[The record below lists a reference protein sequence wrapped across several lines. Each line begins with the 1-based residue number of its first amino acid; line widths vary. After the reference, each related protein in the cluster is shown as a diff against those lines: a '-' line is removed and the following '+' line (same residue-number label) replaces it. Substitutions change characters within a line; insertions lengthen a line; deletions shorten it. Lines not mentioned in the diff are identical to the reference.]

1 VTTAPARQ
9 LAAAAVGLAKQY
21 GGVRAL
27 AGVDLEI
34 EPGRVHAVVGGNGAG
49 KSTLMKILAGAE
61 QPEAGRIL
69 IRGEEHRFADVT
81 DARRAGVSIVFQEL
95 SLFPHLDVLA
105 NIAAFSVPPGLLG
118 RLDRGAM
125 TRIARPIMDE
135 LGLDVPLDAPVRSLA
150 LNERQL
156 VEIAR
161 ALVDG
166 ASVLILDEPNS
177 ALNLTESERL
187 FAVIDRLRANG
198 TAILYV
204 SHRLEEVVRI
214 ADTITVIRDGQV
226 VDTFEG
232 ASTTVSRLIVGILGH
247 RLEARPLDV
256 PTAAGGTARTA
267 RAGAVDASVGLYHVT
282 VPGRL
287 ADIDLEAHPGEV
299 VGLAGLEGAGQKAV
313 IDLLFGRLAA
323 ESGEV
328 RVRGLDRAPR
338 NPREAV
344 ARGIAYVP
352 ADRRLDGVML
362 EQSIGMNVAEVE
374 IGALAKT
381 GPWATSRA
389 IDQRGMTWMQRLGIV
404 ADSPRQRV
412 GRLSGGNQQKAVLA
426 KWLAIE
432 PVVVLLDDPLRGV
445 DVGAKD
451 EIKQIVREL
460 AAAGRTVLFR
470 SSELL
475 DYFGVCDRVVVFWSG
490 RIVGER
496 AMADVDEHRLLEAI
510 NTGIVA

>member
-1 VTTAPARQ
+1 MTPTPDPP
-9 LAAAAVGLAKQY
+9 LAAAAFGLAKQY

-27 AGVDLEI
+27 SGVDLEI
-34 EPGRVHAVVGGNGAG
+34 VPGRVHAVVGGNGAG

-61 QPEAGRIL
+61 MPDAGRIL
-69 IRGEEHRFADVT
+69 IRGREHRFADVT

-105 NIAAFSVPPGLLG
+105 NIAAFSVPAGVLG
-118 RLDRGAM
+118 RLDRRAM

-135 LGLDVPLDAPVRSLA
+135 LGLDVPLDAPVKSLA

-166 ASVLILDEPNS
+166 AAVLILDEPNS

-214 ADTITVIRDGQV
+214 ADTITVLRDGQV
-226 VDTFEG
+226 VGTFDG

-247 RLEARPLDV
+247 RLEERPPADGSG
-256 PTAAGGTARTA
+256 AGDPRSGVVAEP
-267 RAGAVDASVGLYHVT
+267 SLGLYHVT

-287 ADIDLEAHPGEV
+287 HDIDLQARPGEV

-313 IDLLFGRLAA
+313 IDLLFGRLAPS
-323 ESGEV
+323 SGQV
-328 RVRGLDRAPR
+328 RVAGLDRAPR

-362 EQSIGMNVAEVE
+362 EQSVGMNVTEVE
-374 IGALAKT
+374 IGALART

-389 IDQRGMTWMQRLGIV
+389 IDQRGMTWMERLGIV

-432 PVVVLLDDPLRGV
+432 PPIVLLDDPLRGV

-451 EIKQIVREL
+451 EIKAIVREL

-475 DYFGVCDRVVVFWSG
+475 DYFGVCDRVVVFWDG

-496 AMADVDEHRLLEAI
+496 PMAELDEHVLLEAI
-510 NTGIVA
+510 NVGVVA

>member
-1 VTTAPARQ
+1 VTTEPTRP
-9 LAAAAVGLAKQY
+9 LAAAAFGLAKSY

-61 QPEAGRIL
+61 TPDAGRID
-69 IRGEEHRFADVT
+69 IGGVERRFTDVT

-105 NIAAFSVPPGLLG
+105 NIAAFSVPPGFLG
-118 RLDRGAM
+118 RLDRRQMA
-125 TRIARPIMDE
+125 RVARPIMDE
-135 LGLDVPLDAPVRSLA
+135 LGLDVPLDAPVQRLA

-214 ADTITVIRDGQV
+214 ADTITVLRDGQV
-226 VDTFEG
+226 VETFEG
-232 ASTTVSRLIVGILGH
+232 TTTTVSQLIVRMLGH
-247 RLEARPLDV
+247 RLEERPVEVPSRTGAARP
-256 PTAAGGTARTA
+256 GGASH
-267 RAGAVDASVGLYHVT
+267 ASVGLSRVT

-287 ADIDLEAHPGEV
+287 SGIDLEAHPGEV

-313 IDLLFGRLAA
+313 IDLLFGRLAVA
-323 ESGEV
+323 SGDV
-328 RVRGLDRAPR
+328 RVRGLDRVPR

-344 ARGIAYVP
+344 ALGIAYVP

-362 EQSIGMNVAEVE
+362 EQSVGMNVTEVE
-374 IGALAKT
+374 IGALARS

-389 IDQRGMTWMQRLGIV
+389 IDQRGMSWMERLGIV

-432 PVVVLLDDPLRGV
+432 PAVVLLDDPLRGV

-460 AAAGRTVLFR
+460 AAAGRTVIFR

-475 DYFGVCDRVVVFWSG
+475 DYFGVCDRVVVFWNG

-496 AMADVDEHRLLEAI
+496 PMADLDEHRLLEAI
-510 NTGIVA
+510 NTGVVA

>member
-1 VTTAPARQ
+1 
-9 LAAAAVGLAKQY
+9 
-21 GGVRAL
+21 
-27 AGVDLEI
+27 
-34 EPGRVHAVVGGNGAG
+34 
-49 KSTLMKILAGAE
+49 
-61 QPEAGRIL
+61 
-69 IRGEEHRFADVT
+69 
-81 DARRAGVSIVFQEL
+81 
-95 SLFPHLDVLA
+95 
-105 NIAAFSVPPGLLG
+105 VPPGVLG

-125 TRIARPIMDE
+125 ARIARPIMHE
-135 LGLDVPLDAPVRSLA
+135 LGLDVALDAPVRSLA

-177 ALNLTESERL
+177 ALNLTESARL
-187 FAVIDRLRANG
+187 FAVIDRLRASG

-214 ADTITVIRDGQV
+214 ADTITVLRDGAV
-226 VDTFEG
+226 VGSFEG
-232 ASTTVSRLIVGILGH
+232 ASTSVPKLIVGILGH
-247 RLEARPLDV
+247 RLEERP
-256 PTAAGGTARTA
+256 AAP
-267 RAGAVDASVGLYHVT
+267 AGATGVGGERSGTDSEPSVALHGVT

-287 ADIDLEAHPGEV
+287 SDVDLEARPGEV

-313 IDLLFGRLAA
+313 IDVLFGRLAPV
-323 ESGEV
+323 SGEV

-344 ARGIAYVP
+344 ALGIAYVP

-362 EQSIGMNVAEVE
+362 EQSVGMNVTEVE
-374 IGALAKT
+374 IGALART
-381 GPWATSRA
+381 GPWATSRS
-389 IDQRGMTWMQRLGIV
+389 IDQRGMGWMQRLGII

-432 PVVVLLDDPLRGV
+432 PSIVLLDDPLRGV

-475 DYFGVCDRVVVFWSG
+475 DYFGVCDRVAVFWNG

-496 AMADVDEHRLLEAI
+496 PMADIDEHVLLEAI
-510 NTGIVA
+510 NTGVVA

>member
-1 VTTAPARQ
+1 MGGAGVVGAPA
-9 LAAAAVGLAKQY
+9 
-21 GGVRAL
+21 
-27 AGVDLEI
+27 
-34 EPGRVHAVVGGNGAG
+34 
-49 KSTLMKILAGAE
+49 
-61 QPEAGRIL
+61 
-69 IRGEEHRFADVT
+69 
-81 DARRAGVSIVFQEL
+81 
-95 SLFPHLDVLA
+95 
-105 NIAAFSVPPGLLG
+105 
-118 RLDRGAM
+118 
-125 TRIARPIMDE
+125 
-135 LGLDVPLDAPVRSLA
+135 
-150 LNERQL
+150 
-156 VEIAR
+156 
-161 ALVDG
+161 
-166 ASVLILDEPNS
+166 
-177 ALNLTESERL
+177 
-187 FAVIDRLRANG
+187 
-198 TAILYV
+198 
-204 SHRLEEVVRI
+204 
-214 ADTITVIRDGQV
+214 
-226 VDTFEG
+226 
-232 ASTTVSRLIVGILGH
+232 
-247 RLEARPLDV
+247 
-256 PTAAGGTARTA
+256 
-267 RAGAVDASVGLYHVT
+267 DASVGLYHVT

-287 ADIDLEAHPGEV
+287 SDIDLEAHPGEV

-344 ARGIAYVP
+344 SRGIAYVP

-362 EQSIGMNVAEVE
+362 EQSVGMNVAEVE

-381 GPWATSRA
+381 GAWATSRA
-389 IDQRGMTWMQRLGIV
+389 IDQRGMSWMQRLGIV

-432 PVVVLLDDPLRGV
+432 PAVVLLDDPLRGV

-510 NTGIVA
+510 NTGVVA